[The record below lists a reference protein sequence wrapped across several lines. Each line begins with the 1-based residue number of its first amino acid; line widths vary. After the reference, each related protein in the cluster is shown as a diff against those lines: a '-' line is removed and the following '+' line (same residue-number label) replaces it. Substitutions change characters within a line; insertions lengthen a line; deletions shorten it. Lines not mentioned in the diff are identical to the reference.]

1 MATGIAKKNPLTLLC
16 ENGSA
21 GDRLITSDSLIAK
34 DSLMTPTRHFLPSLW
49 LMLTLLCCW
58 SISTQSLAA
67 TEEADSSNTSHLGVT
82 ILKEGEQ
89 HLNNIPLL
97 DNRFRIDHNV
107 DQVTLLFFRKRGSP
121 PVILVKPD
129 GSKLYATQGVTGIVD
144 WFDDATYDLIRI
156 KNPMPGPWQAVGKID
171 PNSKILIISDI
182 ELHVEDLP
190 EILIQGETI
199 KLTAKLT
206 NGGEPIN
213 ARDFNEIVRLNVDFA
228 STNNSEYNNF
238 GADPVAVTQFVD
250 DGRNYDERPK
260 DGVFTGEFKLGFAAG
275 EWIPKYYVETP
286 LFSREIIHDPV
297 IVEPSPIKMTVETT
311 DIQEEYH
318 RLIIDIEGDY
328 VNKSKMI
335 FQGKVHYPNEDIQ
348 SFSIVEEVE
357 TTREFKIMNY
367 DYGTYRVEISAFGEN
382 TNGREIMLDLQDVV
396 FNVQPPIEDINGAG
410 ELNTEEANELLRKKL
425 EEEDRL
431 KRIAEEERRKKE
443 QQETAVWVIVI
454 GNIVL
459 LLSGAIAVRVLVLK
473 KPLLPSFL
481 RDFSWLKKL
490 NPKHLMKK
498 KGDDEE
504 LALPDEL
511 GANANGDTSPGKDG
525 DFLNLSSP
533 DD

>member
-1 MATGIAKKNPLTLLC
+1 MARGITELQIKKRVRTKANRLCRDLKNSASRALLSGLLSLVFSTVAFAAQ
-16 ENGSA
+16 ENSTENA
-21 GDRLITSDSLIAK
+21 SD
-34 DSLMTPTRHFLPSLW
+34 
-49 LMLTLLCCW
+49 
-58 SISTQSLAA
+58 
-67 TEEADSSNTSHLGVT
+67 TSHLGVT
-82 ILKEGEQ
+82 ILKDTEQ

-129 GSKLYATQGVTGIVD
+129 GSKLYATQGVTGVVD

-190 EILIQGETI
+190 QILIQGETI

-238 GADPVAVTQFVD
+238 GADPVAVTQFID
-250 DGRNYDERPK
+250 DGRNFDERPK
-260 DGVFTGEFKLGFAAG
+260 DGIFTGEFKLDFPAG

-286 LFSREIIHDPV
+286 LFSREIVHDPV

-311 DIQEEYH
+311 TVQEEYH

-348 SFSIVEEVE
+348 SFSIVEEIE
-357 TTREFKIMNY
+357 TAREFKIMNY

-382 TNGREIMLDLQDVV
+382 ANGREIMLDLQDVI
-396 FNVQPPIEDINGAG
+396 FNVQPPIDDLNGTDS
-410 ELNTEEANELLRKKL
+410 LNSAEANELLRKKL

-431 KRIAEEERRKKE
+431 KRIAEEERLKKE

-459 LLSGAIAVRVLVLK
+459 LLFGAIAVRVFVLK

-481 RDFSWLKKL
+481 SDLSWLQKL
-490 NPKHLMKK
+490 NPKTWKK
-498 KGDDEE
+498 KKSDDEE
-504 LALPDEL
+504 LELPDQM
-511 GANANGDTSPGKDG
+511 GAGDVKGSSDGKDG

>member
-1 MATGIAKKNPLTLLC
+1 MARRIERMRCYSQSLLQALVFIVTSMFC
-16 ENGSA
+16 GFVFAATN
-21 GDRLITSDSLIAK
+21 DQTSDA
-34 DSLMTPTRHFLPSLW
+34 
-49 LMLTLLCCW
+49 
-58 SISTQSLAA
+58 
-67 TEEADSSNTSHLGVT
+67 EEPYLGVT
-82 ILKEGEQ
+82 ILKDAEQ

-129 GSKLYATQGVTGIVD
+129 GSKLYATQGVTGVVD

-182 ELHVEDLP
+182 ELHVDDLP
-190 EILIQGETI
+190 SILIQGETI

-228 STNNSEYNNF
+228 STNNSDYNNF

-260 DGVFTGEFKLGFAAG
+260 DGVFTGEFKLDFAAG

-286 LFSREIIHDPV
+286 LFSREIVHDPV
-297 IVEPSPIKMTVETT
+297 IVEPSPVKMTVETT

-328 VNKSKMI
+328 VKKSKMI

-348 SFSIVEEVE
+348 SFSIVEEIE
-357 TTREFKIMNY
+357 TAREFKIMNY
-367 DYGTYRVEISAFGEN
+367 DYGTYRVEIAAFGESA
-382 TNGREIMLDLQDVV
+382 NGREIMLELPDVV
-396 FNVQPPIEDINGAG
+396 FNVQAPIDDINGVSG
-410 ELNTEEANELLRKKL
+410 LDSEEANEILRKKL

-431 KRIAEEERRKKE
+431 KQIAEEERLKKE
-443 QQETAVWVIVI
+443 KQDMAIWIIVA
-454 GNIVL
+454 GNIL
-459 LLSGAIAVRVLVLK
+459 LLLIGTIVVRVAVLK

-481 RDFSWLKKL
+481 SDLSWLKKL
-490 NPKHLMKK
+490 NPKKWLKK
-498 KGDDEE
+498 KGDDEVME
-504 LALPDEL
+504 LPDSL
-511 GANANGDTSPGKDG
+511 DAKTTDGASQGKDG